1 MIKGP
6 ADTYPSPDRKGGN
19 RSQTTQQ
26 GEKEALTELMVP
38 KTRDDAWQLFTEF
51 TKNEGLVKH
60 GLTVETVMRAYAHR
74 YSEDQELWGMA
85 GMLHDFDYE
94 LYPDVNEHATVGGR
108 VLRERGWPE
117 PLVRA
122 VMSHNEATG
131 VPRVELVDRVLFAVD
146 ELTGLVTATALVRPN
161 KSIYEVDA
169 AAVKR
174 KMKDKAFARN
184 VSRADILKGLEEL
197 GVDMDGHFT
206 FVIQAMRAAA
216 PILGLEGT
224 SPLP

>member
-1 MIKGP
+1 M
-6 ADTYPSPDRKGGN
+6 AD
-19 RSQTTQQ
+19 
-26 GEKEALTELMVP
+26 LIVP
-38 KTRDDAWQLFTEF
+38 KTRDDAWGLFTEF

-60 GLTVETVMRAYAHR
+60 GLTVEAVMRAYARR

-94 LYPDVNEHATVGGR
+94 LYPAVEEHATVGGR

-131 VPRVELVDRVLFAVD
+131 VPRTEFLDKVLFAVD
-146 ELTGLVTATALVRPN
+146 ELSGLITATALVRPT
-161 KSIYEVDA
+161 KSIHNVDA
-169 AAVKR
+169 GAVKR

-184 VSRADILKGLEEL
+184 VSRADILTGLQEL
-197 GVDMDGHFT
+197 GAGMDEHFS
-206 FVIQAMRAAA
+206 FVIQAMQEAA
-216 PILGLEGT
+216 PVIGLQGASEA
-224 SPLP
+224 

>member
-1 MIKGP
+1 MV
-6 ADTYPSPDRKGGN
+6 
-19 RSQTTQQ
+19 
-26 GEKEALTELMVP
+26 ELIVP

-60 GLTVETVMRAYAHR
+60 GLAVETVMRSYARR
-74 YSEDQELWGMA
+74 YSQDAETWGMV

-94 LYPDVNEHATVGGR
+94 RYPDINEHATVGGR

-131 VPRVELVDRVLFAVD
+131 VPRVALVDKALFAVD
-146 ELTGLVTATALVRPN
+146 ELTGLITATALVRPN

-169 AAVKR
+169 GAVKR

-197 GVDMDGHFT
+197 GADMDEHFT
-206 FVIQAMRAAA
+206 FVIQAMQEAA
-216 PILGLEGT
+216 PVLGLQGT
-224 SPLP
+224 QPQ

>member
-1 MIKGP
+1 MAHLI
-6 ADTYPSPDRKGGN
+6 
-19 RSQTTQQ
+19 
-26 GEKEALTELMVP
+26 VP

-51 TKNEGLVKH
+51 TKNESLVKH
-60 GLTVETVMRAYAHR
+60 GLAVEAVMRAYAHR
-74 YSEDQELWGMA
+74 CAEDDEMWGMA

-94 LYPDVNEHATVGGR
+94 LYPEVDQHATVGGR

-131 VPRVELVDRVLFAVD
+131 VPREALMDKVLFAVD

-169 AAVKR
+169 GAVRR

-184 VSRADILKGLEEL
+184 VSRADILRGLEAL
-197 GVDMDGHFT
+197 SADMDDHFT
-206 FVIQAMRAAA
+206 FVIRAMQEAA
-216 PILGLEGT
+216 PILGLQGT
-224 SPLP
+224 AS

>member
-1 MIKGP
+1 M
-6 ADTYPSPDRKGGN
+6 A
-19 RSQTTQQ
+19 
-26 GEKEALTELMVP
+26 ELMAP
-38 KTRDDAWQLFTEF
+38 KTRDDAWQLFTEY
-51 TKNEGLVKH
+51 TQNEGLVKH
-60 GLTVETVMRAYAHR
+60 GLAVEAVMRAYAGR
-74 YSEDQELWGMA
+74 CSEDMEMWGMV

-94 LYPDVNEHATVGGR
+94 RYPAINEHAVVGGR

-131 VPRVELVDRVLFAVD
+131 VPRAALVDKTLFAVD

-169 AAVKR
+169 ASVKR

-184 VSRADILKGLEEL
+184 VSRADILKGIEEL
-197 GVDMDGHFT
+197 GVDIDEHFS
-206 FVIQAMRAAA
+206 FVIQAMQQAA
-216 PILGLEGT
+216 PVLGLEGT
-224 SPLP
+224 SGPR